1 MSARHPAQV
10 FDEVAQKW
18 RALADRRRAYFIE
31 LYESGRW
38 RHYYSEKQF
47 IERLREA
54 IWLSQR
60 WAEIAPSPA
69 DEVFAEQVQ
78 TAIDAH
84 RTAA

>member
-1 MSARHPAQV
+1 MQV
-10 FDEVAQKW
+10 FDEVALKW
-18 RALADRRRAYFIE
+18 RALADKRRAYFIE

-38 RHYYSEKQF
+38 RHYYSEQQF
-47 IERLREA
+47 TERLREA
-54 IWLSQR
+54 IWLSRR
-60 WAEIAPSPA
+60 WAEIAPSPV